1 MSPSIL
7 VKDCETE
14 QFIKVFVKSSD
25 LTDFLASEKANG
37 VDIQSKYLVYGF
49 TVEQTFFAN
58 EAIKVANQFG
68 YLPSFDEYEA
78 E

>member
-7 VKDCETE
+7 VEDCDTK
-14 QFIKVFVKSSD
+14 QFIKVFTKSSD

-37 VDIQSKYLVYGF
+37 VDIQSKYLVHGF

-58 EAIKVANQFG
+58 EAIKVVNQFG
-68 YLPSFDEYEA
+68 YLPDFDEYEA